1 MRRYI
6 EVKALT
12 CDVTLESKKRIML
25 YPFQWVTNPTGLQRY
40 IYGEII
46 VPTYVSE
53 NTLRQN
59 GMYVTIPY
67 TPKYKEFMVRV
78 KRMIGSTSFVYLQNP
93 IDGSDWFTAKVGM
106 YGRSAEN
113 AFASQLMLISEKSL
127 HVMVDGGNAMLYD
140 ADELDFNI
148 VKANKQNG
156 NMLLKCV
163 PTNNYR
169 YPVTGVGLVR
179 WTNSNIEYTSLSEI
193 LQREFQDDGV
203 TVMDASYDFNTK
215 DLYLDLDTTFVD
227 LE

>member
-1 MRRYI
+1 MRRDI
-6 EVKALT
+6 EVKSST
-12 CDVTLESKKRIML
+12 CDVTLVSGRR
-25 YPFQWVTNPTGLQRY
+25 YAVYQFQWVENPIGLQRY
-40 IYGEII
+40 VYGEIT
-46 VPTYVSE
+46 VPAFVPE
-53 NTLRQN
+53 GTLRQN

-67 TPKYKEFMVRV
+67 TPKYKEVMLRIR
-78 KRMIGSTSFVYLQNP
+78 RMIGPTSYTYLQNP
-93 IDGSDWFTAKVGM
+93 IDGSEWFTVKAGM
-106 YGRSAEN
+106 FGRPIEN
-113 AFASQLMLISEKSL
+113 VFACQLMLVSEGSL
-127 HVMVDGGNAMLYD
+127 HLMIEGGNVVLYD
-140 ADELDFNI
+140 AEELDFNI

-179 WTNSNIEYTSLSEI
+179 WTNSNIEYTRLSEI

-203 TVMDASYDFNTK
+203 TVMDASYDFDTK